1 MLNNLWK
8 GGIKMETL
16 INRGYKFKIVPT
28 KEQKEFFMQSFGC
41 ARKIYNMY
49 VDELYKQLE
58 RSGYQNGFIKR
69 SELHLSKYTDFSR
82 RFTYMKNVDA
92 QCLSSAKMDFNAA
105 LKKFN
110 DEYDKKTYTKRSRK
124 REKTLG
130 VKPTFKDLKGMPKFR
145 SIKKNDF
152 TYRTYNQSL
161 REKWN
166 LITLKDSMLKIPKL
180 KTLIKVKQHRLLP
193 DNSIIKNC
201 TISMDNKGIFY
212 ASLCVEYVIDIQPKK
227 SEKILG
233 LDYSQH
239 DFYVDSEG
247 KKSNYQHY
255 YRKSEEKLKK
265 LQRKLSRKQLK
276 SNNWCKQKQKITTV
290 QKHIANQRLDW
301 LHKESRKIVNEYDA
315 VIVEDIDLRNM
326 AQCLNLG
333 RNIHDNGFGMFRL
346 FLKYKLEEQG
356 KQFIKIDKWFPS
368 SKTCHWCGAI
378 KDDLQ
383 LSDRWFVCECGY
395 ENDRDY
401 NAALNIRDFGTRSLA
416 W

>member
-1 MLNNLWK
+1 
-8 GGIKMETL
+8 METL
-16 INRGYKFKIVPT
+16 INRGYKFKIIPT
-28 KEQKEFFMQSFGC
+28 KAQKEFFMQSFGC

-58 RSGYQNGFIKR
+58 QSGYQNGFIKR
-69 SELHLSKYTDFSR
+69 SELHFSKYTDFSR
-82 RFTYMKNVDA
+82 QFDYMKNVDA

-110 DEYDKKTYTKRSRK
+110 DECDKKTYTKRSRK

-130 VKPTFKDLKGMPKFR
+130 IKPTFKDLKGIPKFR
-145 SIKKNDF
+145 SMKKNDF

-161 REKWN
+161 GEKWN
-166 LITLKDSMLKIPKL
+166 LIILKDFMLKIPKL

-212 ASLCVEYVIDIQPKK
+212 ASLCVEYVIDIQQKK
-227 SEKILG
+227 SEKVLG

-239 DFYVDSEG
+239 DFYVDSNG
-247 KKSNYQHY
+247 KKANYPHY
-255 YRKSEEKLKK
+255 YRKSEEKLKT

-276 SNNWCKQKQKITTV
+276 SNNWCKQKQKITTL

-301 LHKESRKIVNEYDA
+301 LHKESRKIANEYDA
-315 VIVEDIDLRNM
+315 VLVENLDLRNM

-333 RNIHDNGFGMFRL
+333 KNLHDNGFGMFRL

-368 SKTCHWCGAI
+368 SKTCHCCGAI
-378 KDDLQ
+378 KNDLQ
-383 LSDRWFVCECGY
+383 LSDRWFACECGY

-401 NAALNIRDFGTRSLA
+401 NAALNIRDFGTRLLA